1 MYNMAMVTKIII
13 LYLYTNFKYY
23 RFKHKCN
30 SALAECDHLSLISS
44 ATTSNGPCRL
54 LKALRKFL
62 QYFSNCS
69 FFLTILNIATSC
81 PSIALYTGLSRRST
95 VMMPASHIL
104 LANDCRVAPLRNAFK
119 SAQ

>member
-13 LYLYTNFKYY
+13 YLYTKFKYY

-30 SALAECDHLSLISS
+30 SALTECDHSSLISS

-54 LKALRKFL
+54 LKALRKSL

-81 PSIALYTGLSRRST
+81 PSIALYTGLLRSAV
-95 VMMPASHIL
+95 VMMPASHML
-104 LANDCRVAPLRNAFK
+104 LANACSVVSLRNAFK